1 MTRFYSKKY
10 NKTVNMLRAGEYC
23 ASKNGEILHTILGSC
38 IAACIYDH
46 EKKIGGMNHY
56 LLPSMIRPDEIMASE
71 VGRYGMYAMELLIGE
86 LIKCG
91 AKRKNL
97 AAKIFGGGNVLE
109 FRKADGDVTGSNIR
123 FAKKYLELEGIPI
136 QEEDLGGYDGRK
148 IMFFTD
154 TAKILLKRFNMKQ
167 EMETFDKEKSY
178 KNLIFCKRK
187 AKPQDSY
194 IILF

>member
-10 NKTVNMLRAGEYC
+10 NKTVNMLRAGEYY

-56 LLPSMIRPDEIMASE
+56 LLPSMIRPDEIMVSE

-123 FAKKYLELEGIPI
+123 FVKKFLELEGIPI
-136 QEEDLGGYDGRK
+136 QKEDLGGYDGRK

-154 TAKILLKRFNMKQ
+154 TAKVLLKRFNMKKDI
-167 EMETFDKEKSY
+167 ETFNEEKSY
-178 KNLIFCKRK
+178 KSLIFRKRDIT
-187 AKPQDSY
+187 PTSSVV
-194 IILF
+194 LF